1 MDSALTA
8 ITGAMGDFSA
18 ANIVKIITSGL
29 AIAIPLVLLWFGFR
43 WIYRKVKGAAK
54 GGRG

>member
-29 AIAIPLVLLWFGFR
+29 AIGIPLVMLWFGFR
-43 WIYRKVKGAAK
+43 WIYRSVSRKAK
-54 GGRG
+54 GGK